1 MELFVIY
8 FITRLTELKGAFDV
22 VTVVSGVLMLASITG
37 ALINEFATDIADKD
51 AEPVTHTGNGNVFMY
66 QGFRRSSRRS
76 LRYLIPI
83 FVVSFTANILLPTS
97 RDAVTIAGGYGLVE
111 AVKSD
116 RVQRLFHKSSQVAT
130 SWLDA
135 QIGSAPSVG
144 SAASSV
150 AASGDTTAASSV
162 SAPSARQNPGQP
174 VSPASPA
181 SASDAIGAV
190 TGALG
195 TVKKLG
201 DAASQVQGAI
211 AAVRQTVQQ

>member
-1 MELFVIY
+1 MELVVIY
-8 FITRLTELKGAFDV
+8 FVTRLTALKGALDV
-22 VTVVSGVLMLASITG
+22 ITVVSCVLMLASIIG

-83 FVVSFTANILLPTS
+83 FVVSFMANILLPTS

-135 QIGSAPSVG
+135 QIGSTPSTG
-144 SAASSV
+144 SAASAV
-150 AASGDTTAASSV
+150 AASVAGTAASSV
-162 SAPSARQNPGQP
+162 STSSPGQS
-174 VSPASPA
+174 VSPSPAA

-195 TVKKLG
+195 TVQKLG

>member
-1 MELFVIY
+1 M
-8 FITRLTELKGAFDV
+8 GALDV
-22 VTVVSGVLMLASITG
+22 VTVVSGVLMLASIIG

-66 QGFRRSSRRS
+66 QGVRRSSRRS

-97 RDAVTIAGGYGLVE
+97 RDAVTLAGGYGLVE

-135 QIGSAPSVG
+135 QIGSTPSAGLGAPAV
-144 SAASSV
+144 AASS
-150 AASGDTTAASSV
+150 AAT
-162 SAPSARQNPGQP
+162 APSSGVPVPSSGQNSGQP
-174 VSPASPA
+174 VSPPSPA